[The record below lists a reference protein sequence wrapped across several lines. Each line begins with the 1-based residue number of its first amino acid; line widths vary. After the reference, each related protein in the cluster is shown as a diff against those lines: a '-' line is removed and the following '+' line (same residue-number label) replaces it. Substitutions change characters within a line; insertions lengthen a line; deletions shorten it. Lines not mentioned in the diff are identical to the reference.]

1 MSDQRSAALAA
12 AVGGDIKALRQSQSA
27 QNDAIN
33 QADAKAASAQRA
45 AGKTPM
51 DFGAAGTGE
60 NDTAGVQAFA
70 QEPLA
75 RAEYAVADAVP
86 VASDAK
92 LDFRKARIIKS
103 AATNYTLLEGS
114 ASGVVIEN
122 VTLDM
127 GRGTLGNAP
136 GHGISINGSRNIA
149 RHVDVL
155 NYGSDGTGGG
165 CSVRFGAGKLN
176 RIEGGEHVADP
187 TAAINIGWLYSTVD
201 FSWVRDVYVSQVHQ
215 GIAYAHELKN
225 DSAFNHMSGL
235 LTEDS
240 KHGLVYGQDTGTGP
254 HHNVAMGVVNGGV
267 DRAFYTGFSHDNLV
281 VGLLQDT
288 TDRPSLT
295 SIRLVA
301 LSASDRNAVHAAHI
315 SGPSADTDR
324 LVVPD
329 GNDNYVGAS
338 LHSLGRVYYTATAK
352 RNFTEVH
359 HPGARSSILPSIE
372 DASDGSNVTHSPAS
386 GERVGSLSG
395 RFLDRLGIS
404 GVDVFGVPL
413 ASYNWVKEAAAA
425 AYSAILTPND
435 QAAGWGHFTPA
446 EGRVGGW
453 THVKTAGEWFW
464 QLRTAA
470 TDVLRFYANR
480 IEPRVTSMALGAT
493 SRKFSS
499 LYANDVRLG
508 PDGIGGIIWTTGQGS
523 PEGVLSAP
531 VGSMFT
537 RTDGA
542 AGTTLYVKETGTEA
556 TGWVAK

>member
-1 MSDQRSAALAA
+1 MTYALDARVREYVGAAGAKEKTQDQ
-12 AVGGDIKALRQSQSA
+12 
-27 QNDAIN
+27 AI
-33 QADAKAASAQRA
+33 AEVEGKAASAQRA

-51 DFGAAGTGE
+51 DFGADGTGGD
-60 NDTAGVQAFA
+60 DTPGIQSFA
-70 QEPLA
+70 QDIPPAISFL
-75 RAEYAVADAVP
+75 VASAVP
-86 VASDAK
+86 VASGAK
-92 LDFRKARIIKS
+92 LDFKRSRVLKS
-103 AATNYTLLEGS
+103 TAANYTMLEGP

-127 GRGTLGNAP
+127 ARDTLGNAP
-136 GHGISINGSRNIA
+136 GHGVSINGSRNVA
-149 RHVDVL
+149 RNVNVL

-165 CSVRFGAGKLN
+165 SSVRFGAGKLN

-235 LTEDS
+235 LTENS

-267 DRAFYTGFSHDNLV
+267 DRAFYTGFSHENLV

-288 TDRPSLT
+288 TDRPALT

-315 SGPSADTDR
+315 SGPSSDTDR

-338 LHSLGRVYYTATAK
+338 LHSLGRVYYPTNAK

-395 RFLDRLGIS
+395 RFLDRLGTS

-413 ASYNWVKEAAAA
+413 SSYNWVKEAAASVIEA
-425 AYSAILTPND
+425 VLTPND
-435 QAAGWGHFTPA
+435 QSAGMAHFTPA
-446 EGRVGGW
+446 EGRVGAWG
-453 THVKTAGEWFW
+453 HFKSAGEWFW

-470 TDVLRFYANR
+470 TDILRFYANR
-480 IEPRVTSMALGAT
+480 IEPRVTGMSLGT
-493 SRKFSS
+493 SSRKFQY
-499 LYANDVRLG
+499 LYANQLRLG
-508 PDGIGGIIWTTGQGS
+508 PDGVGGIIWTTGAGS
-523 PEGVLSAP
+523 PEGVLAAP

-537 RTDGA
+537 RTDGG
-542 AGTTLYVKETGTEA
+542 AGTTLYVKETGSEA